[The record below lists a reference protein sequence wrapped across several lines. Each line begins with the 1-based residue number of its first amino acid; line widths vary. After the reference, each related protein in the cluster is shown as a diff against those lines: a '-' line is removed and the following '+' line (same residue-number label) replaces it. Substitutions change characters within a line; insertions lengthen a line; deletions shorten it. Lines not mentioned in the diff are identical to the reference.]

1 MGKIWYVQL
10 IQMQNVW
17 GQVTCKCTKHPNMPM
32 CEEQRKE
39 ISKGARD
46 CDYHR
51 NYNYGGI
58 FGVC

>member
-1 MGKIWYVQL
+1 
-10 IQMQNVW
+10 
-17 GQVTCKCTKHPNMPM
+17 MPM
-32 CEEQRKE
+32 CEEQRKGE

-51 NYNYGGI
+51 NYDYVGI